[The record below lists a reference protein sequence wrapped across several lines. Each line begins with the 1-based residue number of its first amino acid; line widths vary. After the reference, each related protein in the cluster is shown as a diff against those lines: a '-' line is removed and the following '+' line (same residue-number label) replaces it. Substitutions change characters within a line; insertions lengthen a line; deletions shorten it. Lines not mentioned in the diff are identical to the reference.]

1 MTIRADTSRAA
12 ALTACPSMGI
22 FCGVILLVGPEMLT
36 AATGWLNAYVPLP
49 NSGCTGEGVLFRG

>member
-1 MTIRADTSRAA
+1 
-12 ALTACPSMGI
+12 MGI